1 MATLEQQ
8 TIEEYGLLLKRPFW
22 ANVRYQIWAFITG
35 YPLGAAGAGF
45 VILLLAMAIWP
56 GLFATHDATAQALGE
71 RLQGPSWEHWFG
83 QDQMGRDLYSRI
95 VYGARTSI
103 LIGFGVTIV
112 GNGATSALGILSGYY
127 GGVFDLLFQRM
138 VDVVI
143 ALPGLIFIMIFVT
156 SLRSRVGGDIPA
168 IILSVAILTAFG
180 GSRTIRGVTMQ
191 VKENQYI
198 EAAQSVGAGNLR
210 IMTRHILPNVFPII
224 LVSMSLTVGAAVL
237 LESSLSFLG
246 YGVQPPTPSWG
257 RMLSDAREYLVRAPH
272 IAIFPGLLIFATVF
286 SFNMLGDA
294 LRDIL
299 DPRMRGSR

>member
-45 VILLLAMAIWP
+45 VILLLAMAILP

-71 RLQGPSWEHWFG
+71 RLQGPSLEHWFG

-103 LIGFGVTIV
+103 LIGFGVTII